1 MLAIHAST
9 AFFMPKNSERKPK
22 TMENRTHRLDAW
34 TGLGQTLP
42 EGSTPEEAL
51 QLAGLAGW
59 DVRRTPLTAQAAPGV
74 SVEVPGKFAIL
85 RDTDGLPEVV
95 SVVGP
100 DYQVI
105 QNEDLL
111 PLVHALIEETGAQV
125 VTAGR
130 LPRGQRESI
139 YLTLRM
145 PRPLKVGK
153 DSVDMYMTVL
163 NTHDG
168 RSSSALV
175 LTPVH
180 VETRAVLNIDLPGAP
195 HRLRIAHTSGAQ
207 ELIQRQVQDAMD
219 HVYTY
224 TDAFEA
230 AAGEMLTHR
239 LSQGGFER
247 LISRAFA
254 APSTAPTATQTRA
267 ENKLFRMAKLYAN
280 RSGSTGWAALV
291 AVAEWHDFYSPVR
304 PGEGGSEQAARQ
316 RKALLE
322 PGTKAEA
329 VELLMA
335 D

>member
-1 MLAIHAST
+1 
-9 AFFMPKNSERKPK
+9 
-22 TMENRTHRLDAW
+22 MENRTHRLDAW

-42 EGSTPEEAL
+42 EGTTPEEAL

-59 DVRRTPLTAQAAPGV
+59 NVRRVPLTAQAAPEV
-74 SVEVPGKFAIL
+74 SVEVPGNFAVL
-85 RDTDGLPEVV
+85 RDTDGQPQVV

-111 PLVHALIEETGAQV
+111 PLVHALIEETGAVV

-130 LPRGQRESI
+130 LPRGQRESV

-145 PRPLKVGK
+145 PRPLKVGR
-153 DSVDMYMTVL
+153 DDVELYMTIL

-168 RSSSALV
+168 RTASALL

-180 VETRAVLNIDLPGAP
+180 AESRAVLNVDLPGAA
-195 HRLRIAHTSGAQ
+195 HKLRIAHTSGAQ
-207 ELIQRQVQDAMD
+207 EAIQRQVQDAMD
-219 HVYTY
+219 HVYAY
-224 TDAFEA
+224 TDAFESA
-230 AAGEMLTHR
+230 AAEMATRRLT
-239 LSQGGFER
+239 QPGFQK
-247 LISRAFA
+247 LIHRAFSA
-254 APSTAPTATQTRA
+254 PATAPSATQTRA
-267 ENKLFRMAKLYAN
+267 ENKLFRMVKLYAARGQEN
-280 RSGSTGWAALV
+280 GWAALV
-291 AVAEWHDFYSPVR
+291 AIAEWYDFYSPVR
-304 PGEGGSEQAARQ
+304 PGEGGSETAARQ

-329 VELLMA
+329 LELLMA